1 MVIPWVL
8 LCVLTGGNTFTGTS
22 QRTFHGLICLL
33 RLFDCAFVFSFTWLS
48 TFQRNN
54 IKSENGEAK
63 AFSSVSEYEA
73 GTQCRLKDAAIT
85 CNSCITKLE
94 CLPRENLPG
103 LCSSIWDW
111 TLRTHWLAKHS
122 EHEWQPEGAREKR
135 ERKEA
140 WGETGMWGKE
150 HGKEVLLSLNSI

>member
-22 QRTFHGLICLL
+22 RRTFHGLICLL

-54 IKSENGEAK
+54 IKSENCKAK

-73 GTQCRLKDAAIT
+73 GTQCRLKDAAIV

-94 CLPRENLPG
+94 SLPRENLPG